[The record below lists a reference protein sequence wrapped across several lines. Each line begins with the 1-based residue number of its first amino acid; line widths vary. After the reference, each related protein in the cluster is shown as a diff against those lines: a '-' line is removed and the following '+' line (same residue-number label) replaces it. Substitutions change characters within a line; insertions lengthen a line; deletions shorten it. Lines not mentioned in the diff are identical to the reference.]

1 MAFSS
6 TTIYQPKTQPTAPLT
21 KVESAS
27 ALLAALLMTMYAGKA
42 SAKQLR
48 KLKRKF
54 AWEAFKLKAKSF
66 LSNPFKPQP
75 QSISDRTL
83 IYILIGVLVVIL
95 LFVSPIAAI
104 AVLLLGILLVLL
116 LRL

>member
-6 TTIYQPKTQPTAPLT
+6 TTIQQPKEKTTT
-21 KVESAS
+21 SFFKSDTAS
-27 ALLAALLMTMYAGKA
+27 ALLATLLLTMYAGHA

-66 LSNPFKPQP
+66 FKNPFKPA
-75 QSISDRTL
+75 SISDRTL
-83 IYILIGVLVVIL
+83 IYILLGVLVIIL

-116 LRL
+116 LKL

>member
-6 TTIYQPKTQPTAPLT
+6 STVYQPKTQSGNPIS
-21 KVESAS
+21 KVDTTS

-42 SAKQLR
+42 SAKQMR
-48 KLKRKF
+48 KFKRQF

-66 LSNPFKPQP
+66 LKNPFKPA
-75 QSISDRTL
+75 SISDRTL
-83 IYILIGVLVVIL
+83 IYILIGLLVIIL

-104 AVLLLGILLVLL
+104 AVLLLGILLILL
-116 LRL
+116 LKF